1 MKSLLLLVLLS
12 VSGLSFSATTSS
24 EEIQLGERT
33 HLMTGAEN
41 CDGTTDYSANAST
54 IEEVEGANA
63 IKN

>member
-12 VSGLSFSATTSS
+12 VSGLSFSATNSS

-41 CDGTTDYSANAST
+41 CDGTTDYNSESSS
-54 IEEVEGANA
+54 EDQLDGSKA